1 MAWFAPFIRKIGG
14 ISFMVKALVGSGL
27 MIAAAIL
34 FVGHYLIA
42 AVLAGG
48 YGNEVPAA
56 VEFSTILQGETVY
69 SSAIFTTSIVVGVVG
84 ILFSIWGITEE
95 RRG

>member
-1 MAWFAPFIRKIGG
+1 
-14 ISFMVKALVGSGL
+14 MVKALVGSGL
-27 MIAAAIL
+27 IIAAAIL

-56 VEFSTILQGETVY
+56 YEFGTILSGETVY
-69 SSAIFTTSIVVGVVG
+69 SSAIFNTSVIVGVVG
-84 ILFSIWGITEE
+84 ILFSIWGIIEQ
-95 RRG
+95 RRV